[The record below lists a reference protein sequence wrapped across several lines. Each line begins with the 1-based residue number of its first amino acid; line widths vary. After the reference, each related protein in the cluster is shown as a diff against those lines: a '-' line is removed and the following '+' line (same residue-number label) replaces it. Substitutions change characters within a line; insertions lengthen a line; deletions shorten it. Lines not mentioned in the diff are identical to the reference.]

1 MVSLRGTDMEIV
13 SIADATIGLK
23 TVTQARY
30 DEAAVLF
37 G

>member
-1 MVSLRGTDMEIV
+1 V
-13 SIADATIGLK
+13 SIAAATIGLK
-23 TVTQARY
+23 KVSPARY

>member
-1 MVSLRGTDMEIV
+1 MVSLRGTEIDVV
-13 SIADATIGLK
+13 SIASATIGLK
-23 TVTQARY
+23 RVSPARY